1 MEYSGKQRAKRPVA
15 FLLMLLAALILSGVT
30 VMAGEEEISSQGA
43 PGYNDYIY
51 TTLDYEIVDTDYLV
65 VDEEEGFVYPY
76 RNKYVLTWYL
86 NDQGELTLTSIIGED
101 VTGEFRI
108 PAAVQFQ
115 RSEEY
120 DPSNIF
126 DTFVEEGT
134 SYPVT
139 AINNLDHG
147 KFSTLVIPDSVKT
160 IASCAYCDNLTK
172 LTLPGGVEIKET
184 QCFEGCPALEEVTLG
199 SGIKHIPNQTFR
211 DCKAL
216 KKVTLPDTLESI
228 GDQVFSNDI
237 SLTTINENNVLPA
250 SLKSIGE
257 DTFARCALTQIT
269 MPANYDADHF
279 SNPFGG
285 DHYLNCQTLEEI
297 KVAEGGNTTYFAVDG
312 VLYYKD
318 DNNVTRLAAYP
329 AGKKD
334 ETFTVSANTI
344 VCRSAFSDNTY
355 LKEVTFED
363 GVVLEPWAFTSR
375 ETAEAK
381 GLAIG
386 GNVYAYEE
394 GFDNVIPLKKIVF
407 KGGATIEYNCFE
419 NCESL
424 TDIVFESDKLI
435 DFANNSF
442 VQCDALTTFTY
453 PRNFTLSSTPYDE
466 PDTGFMGRRLGLFD
480 ACQNLATVKVYE
492 DTNLTN
498 GTSTIN
504 PRSFTLCNKFTK
516 FEVIDV
522 DGFTPE
528 AGKGCYADETGVLYD
543 SAQTVLVAW
552 PTGLE
557 TESYTIPA
565 TVTTVREFAFY
576 SVKGPKKLM
585 TGDTGEDLD
594 FEARAFYGLALKGS
608 AESSSYPQTVSS
620 IEEITLGKRVK
631 SIGASC
637 FSLLQEVKKIDASG
651 SSLTYIPSGA
661 FDRCYSLEEVD
672 LPEAVETIAGA
683 SGNNVGAFNYCKNL
697 KKVNIPTSM
706 DAIAYR
712 TFMYCSGLEQIVIP
726 AGVTSIADDAFFA
739 CDLLASVRIE
749 GTNVSIMSTDN
760 PFYGVGSTSRLK
772 ECKFFV
778 QKGSTVETWLKN
790 FIENDNGQ
798 YNWKI
803 RYIGEF
809 TITFYNEYVMNPDTG
824 YSGAVVLEKSV
835 TGESAVL
842 KDVLPGGVFPQAEQV
857 GRLTFLGWFASEYGS
872 ADDVAAQL
880 SDVVTEDTTYYARY
894 QYIPQDHTLT
904 LYSDGKV
911 VKTLMVSDSTNLSEV
926 LPTLTKDGYTF
937 KGWSRDAD
945 AKVPDQQFGYFD
957 EDSNLYAVWEAI
969 SQGGGQNQQ
978 GGDQNQQGGG
988 QSQQGGD
995 QNQQGGGQSQQGGD
1009 QNQQGGGQS
1018 QQTPTT
1024 QTEPKVGDTA
1034 KEDGATYTVT
1044 ETDDGQKG
1052 AEFTKAEDTTQKTVT
1067 VPATIEVG
1075 GQQVPVVSIADNAF
1089 SGDKK
1094 MQSVTLPS
1102 TIVEIGDNAFKGCT
1116 ALKKVD
1122 IPKDTQ
1128 EIGTGAFSGCS
1139 ALTTVNFKGKNVKK
1153 IGKNAFAKCKKLKKT
1168 TLPDS
1173 VTEIGKGA
1181 FDGDAK
1187 LGNLTLNGN
1196 NLKKVGKNALRGI
1209 KKNAKVTIKAK
1220 NKTQFN
1226 KVVKMIKN
1234 AGNKKLKF
1242 TFKKAKK

>member
-386 GNVYAYEE
+386 GNSLAYEE
-394 GFDNVIPLKKIVF
+394 GFDNVIPLKKLIF
-407 KGGATIEYNCFE
+407 KGSAKIEYSCFE

-480 ACQNLATVKVYE
+480 ACQNLAT
-492 DTNLTN
+492 
-498 GTSTIN
+498 
-504 PRSFTLCNKFTK
+504 
-516 FEVIDV
+516 
-522 DGFTPE
+522 
-528 AGKGCYADETGVLYD
+528 
-543 SAQTVLVAW
+543 
-552 PTGLE
+552 
-557 TESYTIPA
+557 
-565 TVTTVREFAFY
+565 
-576 SVKGPKKLM
+576 
-585 TGDTGEDLD
+585 
-594 FEARAFYGLALKGS
+594 
-608 AESSSYPQTVSS
+608 
-620 IEEITLGKRVK
+620 
-631 SIGASC
+631 
-637 FSLLQEVKKIDASG
+637 
-651 SSLTYIPSGA
+651 
-661 FDRCYSLEEVD
+661 
-672 LPEAVETIAGA
+672 
-683 SGNNVGAFNYCKNL
+683 
-697 KKVNIPTSM
+697 
-706 DAIAYR
+706 
-712 TFMYCSGLEQIVIP
+712 
-726 AGVTSIADDAFFA
+726 
-739 CDLLASVRIE
+739 
-749 GTNVSIMSTDN
+749 
-760 PFYGVGSTSRLK
+760 
-772 ECKFFV
+772 
-778 QKGSTVETWLKN
+778 
-790 FIENDNGQ
+790 
-798 YNWKI
+798 
-803 RYIGEF
+803 
-809 TITFYNEYVMNPDTG
+809 
-824 YSGAVVLEKSV
+824 
-835 TGESAVL
+835 
-842 KDVLPGGVFPQAEQV
+842 
-857 GRLTFLGWFASEYGS
+857 
-872 ADDVAAQL
+872 
-880 SDVVTEDTTYYARY
+880 
-894 QYIPQDHTLT
+894 
-904 LYSDGKV
+904 
-911 VKTLMVSDSTNLSEV
+911 
-926 LPTLTKDGYTF
+926 
-937 KGWSRDAD
+937 
-945 AKVPDQQFGYFD
+945 
-957 EDSNLYAVWEAI
+957 
-969 SQGGGQNQQ
+969 
-978 GGDQNQQGGG
+978 
-988 QSQQGGD
+988 
-995 QNQQGGGQSQQGGD
+995 
-1009 QNQQGGGQS
+1009 
-1018 QQTPTT
+1018 
-1024 QTEPKVGDTA
+1024 
-1034 KEDGATYTVT
+1034 
-1044 ETDDGQKG
+1044 
-1052 AEFTKAEDTTQKTVT
+1052 
-1067 VPATIEVG
+1067 
-1075 GQQVPVVSIADNAF
+1075 
-1089 SGDKK
+1089 
-1094 MQSVTLPS
+1094 
-1102 TIVEIGDNAFKGCT
+1102 
-1116 ALKKVD
+1116 
-1122 IPKDTQ
+1122 
-1128 EIGTGAFSGCS
+1128 
-1139 ALTTVNFKGKNVKK
+1139 
-1153 IGKNAFAKCKKLKKT
+1153 
-1168 TLPDS
+1168 
-1173 VTEIGKGA
+1173 
-1181 FDGDAK
+1181 
-1187 LGNLTLNGN
+1187 
-1196 NLKKVGKNALRGI
+1196 
-1209 KKNAKVTIKAK
+1209 
-1220 NKTQFN
+1220 
-1226 KVVKMIKN
+1226 
-1234 AGNKKLKF
+1234 
-1242 TFKKAKK
+1242 